1 MYESDITK
9 FIREFLRKHPEEI
22 ESQQAGRAAWWDK
35 KPEERSPVLPLGH
48 SPRAGGNEH
57 TFAVPDEEKKP

>member
-9 FIREFLRKHPEEI
+9 FMREFLRKHPEEL
-22 ESQQAGRAAWWDK
+22 ESQRAGRAAWWDK
-35 KPEERSPVLPLGH
+35 KPEERSPPPPRGH

-57 TFAVPDEEKKP
+57 TFIAPDDEQD